1 MTTQVA
7 EKIDKSALAFGTVVV
22 LRDRKYL
29 DSVRSMPCIVTG
41 LVTSDH
47 ETVDP
52 AHIGTAGKGCKS
64 ADNHVLPL
72 IHSEHLKQ
80 HAGEHS
86 YWLSVFE
93 NDKYLLTWFLKSG
106 AEKLYRE
113 GKEDDF

>member
-1 MTTQVA
+1 VVTEVA
-7 EKIDKSALAFGTVVV
+7 EKIDKSLLSFGTEGI

-29 DSVRSMPCIVTG
+29 DSVRGMPCIVTG
-41 LVTSDH
+41 QLTSDC

-52 AHIGTAGKGCKS
+52 AHIGTAGKGFKS

-86 YWLSVFE
+86 YWLNVFE
-93 NDKYLLTWFLKSG
+93 KDKYLLTWFLKAGS
-106 AEKLYRE
+106 EKLYRE
-113 GKEDDF
+113 SKEDE

>member
-1 MTTQVA
+1 MT
-7 EKIDKSALAFGTVVV
+7 EKIDKSSLAFGTEGV

-29 DSVRSMPCIVTG
+29 DSVRDMDCIVTG
-41 LVTSDH
+41 RSGSDY

-52 AHIGTAGKGCKS
+52 AHIGTAGKGFKS

-80 HAGEHS
+80 HAGEHQ
-86 YWLSVFE
+86 YWLNVFAK
-93 NDKYLLTWFLKSG
+93 DKYLLTWFLKSG

-113 GKEDDF
+113 REE